1 MTSTSNED
9 PSDRAT
15 RFTLQYLQILKAR
28 LYFSPDDLS
37 TDRSNLNA
45 FSLKRTKEDLTDL
58 MRGFTL
64 QGALEDTRGSS
75 LIQTVGFGM
84 VQDFDKFVKLGFLNG
99 QRVVLWDLIAS
110 RLLTDDNPR
119 SELVPAVAGI
129 ASNLVALEEVA
140 KSGGVVILP
149 PPAYW
154 SKTALSE
161 LQKLQMAGYDDAFH
175 QGLVAALA
183 IISDGF
189 SLHPYTFFDIPSAEW
204 PNHPTGLKFD
214 SHYPEQHAIF
224 HRSMAS
230 LFEDKEFAFLENL
243 SIAEFYRIFVERAV
257 TNGSQPF
264 YDALRQHF
272 SSAFLEL
279 SPQEREVRLQTLK
292 TSLLEAIENVNR
304 ERHRALL
311 SNAGMTASSV
321 LGTGT
326 IINAVVLGD
335 PTSSIALLIG
345 AFAAGLPSV
354 LSHVLGEKERSIV
367 VQAFGDAKHSNPK
380 RSG

>member
-119 SELVPAVAGI
+119 SELVPAVADI

-175 QGLVAALA
+175 
-183 IISDGF
+183 
-189 SLHPYTFFDIPSAEW
+189 
-204 PNHPTGLKFD
+204 
-214 SHYPEQHAIF
+214 
-224 HRSMAS
+224 
-230 LFEDKEFAFLENL
+230 
-243 SIAEFYRIFVERAV
+243 
-257 TNGSQPF
+257 
-264 YDALRQHF
+264 
-272 SSAFLEL
+272 
-279 SPQEREVRLQTLK
+279 
-292 TSLLEAIENVNR
+292 
-304 ERHRALL
+304 
-311 SNAGMTASSV
+311 
-321 LGTGT
+321 
-326 IINAVVLGD
+326 
-335 PTSSIALLIG
+335 
-345 AFAAGLPSV
+345 
-354 LSHVLGEKERSIV
+354 
-367 VQAFGDAKHSNPK
+367 
-380 RSG
+380 